1 MSLLIKKIAF
11 IFFSII
17 LGGGDLDARLLE
29 VLVDELI
36 REEKTINKRGVR
48 NSRIYLT
55 LRELLSLVQAR
66 KELLCV
72 MGSRMVWGCNMD
84 RNFQRMVGILRP
96 PTQVAND
103 ILPPSCKPLYI

>member
-48 NSRIYLT
+48 NLRIYLT
-55 LRELLSLVQAR
+55 FKGVII
-66 KELLCV
+66 
-72 MGSRMVWGCNMD
+72 GSALTLKWICGVYADLG
-84 RNFQRMVGILRP
+84 QP
-96 PTQVAND
+96 
-103 ILPPSCKPLYI
+103 